1 MNKKKMKKIP
11 RGIRN
16 CNPLNIRKS
25 GNDRWLGQCGND
37 GAFVKF
43 IDIKHGLRAAF
54 RLLYTYGYRYNLRT
68 IKDIICRWAPPF
80 ENNTTAYL
88 QRVCSYTGM
97 EADDCIHV
105 ECHEFKDKACR
116 LVAAMSFIENGG
128 DYLSVN
134 IIREAYDMA
143 FPKKEKQ

>member
-1 MNKKKMKKIP
+1 MNKKKLGRMP

-25 GNDRWLGQCGND
+25 GDKWVGCCGND
-37 GAFVKF
+37 GAFLQF

-80 ENNTTAYL
+80 ENNTIAYL
-88 QRVCSYTGM
+88 HRVCSYAGF
-97 EADDCIHV
+97 EADDCIIV
-105 ECHEFKDKACR
+105 EYSGYKEKACK
-116 LVAAMSFIENGG
+116 LVAAMSFVENGG
-128 DYLSVN
+128 DYLSLS
-134 IIREAYDMA
+134 IIREAYDLA
-143 FPKKEKQ
+143 FPEKTE

>member
-43 IDIKHGLRAAF
+43 IDIRI
-54 RLLYTYGYRYNLRT
+54 T
-68 IKDIICRWAPPF
+68 
-80 ENNTTAYL
+80 
-88 QRVCSYTGM
+88 Q
-97 EADDCIHV
+97 
-105 ECHEFKDKACR
+105 
-116 LVAAMSFIENGG
+116 
-128 DYLSVN
+128 
-134 IIREAYDMA
+134 
-143 FPKKEKQ
+143 